1 MPMSWNSKRQL
12 IYGSIVAL
20 FLIIVIG
27 IPVYNIF
34 FNRPPNCF
42 DKTRNQNEGGVDC
55 GGVCERACIDDVVS
69 IPVTIWSRSFPVAGG
84 IYNLVAYV
92 QNPNVEYVAEPTR
105 YIFRVY
111 DKDNVL
117 IGIREGY
124 ADVPPIKTFPIFEQ
138 GFNAGE
144 RIPAST
150 FFEFIRGVPW
160 KQYEGSLPELTISDQ
175 RFALSSGGPRIDAT
189 LQNKTINRFQNV
201 EVVAIVYDQ
210 QGNAMASSRT
220 FVDILPANGSAPIL
234 FTWPQV
240 FSGDVS
246 KIEIIPKLPI
256 SLTL

>member
-1 MPMSWNSKRQL
+1 MSWNSQRQL
-12 IYGSIVAL
+12 VYGSILAV
-20 FLIIVIG
+20 FLLLVVG
-27 IPVYNIF
+27 IPVYRLF
-34 FNRPPNCF
+34 FNNAPNCF
-42 DKTRNQNEGGVDC
+42 DKKQNQNETGVDC
-55 GGVCERACIDDVVS
+55 GGMCERACIDEVVS
-69 IPVTIWSRSFPVAGG
+69 IPVTMWSRAFPVADG

-92 QNPNVEYVAEPTR
+92 QNPNVEYVAEPTK

-124 ADVPPIKTFPIFEQ
+124 ADVPPTKTFPIFEQ

-160 KQYEGSLPELTISDQ
+160 KKYEGTKPELEVLDQ
-175 RFALSSGGPRIDAT
+175 RLSVSASGPRIDAT
-189 LQNKTINRFQNV
+189 LQNKTINQYQKV
-201 EVVAIVYDQ
+201 EVVAIVYDDT
-210 QGNAMASSRT
+210 GNAMASSRT
-220 FVDILPANGSAPIL
+220 FIDILPSNGTAPLI
-234 FTWPQV
+234 FTWPHI
-240 FSGDVS
+240 FPSPVS